1 MPANVFFDSSVLLY
15 ILSKQDPRSAISGEL
30 LLGGGTI
37 SVQVLNE
44 FANVARRKLK
54 MDWNEI
60 EQALAAVR
68 KLCGPAIP
76 ITEAT
81 HATGLEIAQRYQFQ
95 FYDSL
100 IVAAALK
107 AGAELLYIE
116 DLQDGQM
123 IGSMTIRNPFLA
135 SQRKNN

>member
-1 MPANVFFDSSVLLY
+1 MPANAFFDSSVLLY
-15 ILSKQDPRSAISGEL
+15 ILSKQDPRSAITGEL
-30 LLGGGTI
+30 LLDGGII

-60 EQALAAVR
+60 EHAMAAVR
-68 KLCGPAIP
+68 KLCDAVIP
-76 ITEAT
+76 ITEVVHESA
-81 HATGLEIAQRYQFQ
+81 LQIARRYRFQ

-107 AGAELLYIE
+107 VGAEILYIE
-116 DLQDGQM
+116 DLQDGQK
-123 IGSMTIRNPFLA
+123 IGSLTIRNPFLA
-135 SQRKNN
+135 G